1 MYFQSRAEAGVM
13 LAADLTKYRYENTVV
28 LALSDGAVQLGMQ
41 IAAEIHAT
49 LALMLSE
56 RIDVP
61 GEGEF
66 YGMVDQKGQ
75 LVPNTLLSEGQR
87 DEYYSEYHGF
97 FEEQKR
103 EQSSRLNKLLSSGGV
118 VSESMLR
125 EQNVVLLSDGLKDPG
140 MLEVAVNYM
149 KPLKILRLIVATP
162 VASVPAVDRA
172 HVLAD
177 ELHILSITNNFL
189 DVNHYYE
196 VNDTPSHE
204 ETIQMLNDFV
214 LRWR

>member
-1 MYFQSRAEAGVM
+1 M
-13 LAADLTKYRYENTVV
+13 LAADLKKYRYENTVV

>member
-1 MYFQSRAEAGVM
+1 M

>member
-1 MYFQSRAEAGVM
+1 M
-13 LAADLTKYRYENTVV
+13 
-28 LALSDGAVQLGMQ
+28 
-41 IAAEIHAT
+41 
-49 LALMLSE
+49 
-56 RIDVP
+56 
-61 GEGEF
+61 
-66 YGMVDQKGQ
+66 
-75 LVPNTLLSEGQR
+75 
-87 DEYYSEYHGF
+87 
-97 FEEQKR
+97 
-103 EQSSRLNKLLSSGGV
+103 
-118 VSESMLR
+118 SESMLR

>member
-1 MYFQSRAEAGVM
+1 M

-140 MLEVAVNYM
+140 ILEVAVNYM